1 MIGVALKGLAGRK
14 IRALLTAFAIV
25 IGVSMVSG
33 TFILTDTMQKSFNGL
48 FDASYE
54 KTDAVIQGK
63 EIVKDS
69 TNGSGV
75 TLPASLLDEVRA
87 LPEVEAAGGTVM
99 PEEVNGADI
108 IGKDGKAVAQ
118 ESIGTSYDA
127 ANARFSPLNLK
138 TGDWPAGRR
147 AGRDRRR
154 HRQEGALRRRRL
166 RRRSTPR
173 PASSTLRDHRHR
185 ELRRGRLARLRQ
197 HRGLG
202 PRDRAEGARPRGP
215 LRRDLDRREVRHAR
229 RPSSSRRSSRS
240 SPRTSRSRTAPSRPR
255 RTPSELNDGMGT
267 IRMFLLGFGGI
278 ALLVGA
284 FVIFNTLSITVAQR
298 TREFATLR
306 TLGASRKQVMRS
318 VRLEG
323 LVIGLLASVIGLVAG
338 LGIAK
343 GMIALFSALGVDLP
357 EASTVFE
364 RRTVIVSLLLG
375 TGITLLA
382 SILPARRATRVPP
395 IAAVREGSTLPPT
408 RMAAHSHNAGLGVT
422 LASLAAIS
430 LGIFAGGVSALAV
443 GLLLGVGVLGLFFG
457 IALLAPRLVK
467 PLARVVGLP
476 ARRAGGVAGE
486 LAGANAVRN
495 PGRTASTAA
504 ALMIGLTLVTVVAVL
519 GAGINNATK
528 SAITEQ
534 LRRRLRRRRQAG
546 PAVQRRR
553 GRQARGDAGRAER
566 LARPV
571 GHRARAGRAA
581 GDQRHRP
588 GDDRGLL
595 HVRRGPRARTARSTQ
610 LGSRRRAREQEA
622 TPTDEHLKVG
632 STRVGHDA
640 RRARSA
646 RSSSAAST
654 TRREQKPLLGD
665 VSMTQQAFDKAFDNP
680 KNSFTFLAADADA
693 GTALEAAAKDSG
705 DATFHTG
712 AEYPKDAT
720 KDMATVMAMLYVLL
734 GFSVIVSLFGMVN
747 TMVLSVFERTREIG
761 MLRTIGMTR
770 RQARRMIRH
779 ESVITALIGTTLGL
793 GLGVFLAALVTKA
806 VSHGRPRLVD
816 PRPDAGR
823 VHAGRR
829 RRRHRRGDPPRT
841 AGLAAQRARR
851 APLRVADDRRHHA
864 VRAPPRPAAH
874 AAGRPDA
881 ARPSSSG
888 SGSP

>member
-1 MIGVALKGLAGRK
+1 MRGVALKGLAGRK

-63 EIVKDS
+63 EIVKNS

-87 LPEVEAAGGTVM
+87 LPEVEAAGGMVM
-99 PEEVNGADI
+99 PEESHSADI

-118 ESIGTSYDA
+118 EGIGTGYDA
-127 ANARFSPLNLK
+127 ANARFSPLNLR
-138 TGDWPAGRR
+138 TGDWPEGGEQVVIDAGTAKKEHLA
-147 AGRDRRR
+147 AGDTVAIDTATGK
-154 HRQEGALRRRRL
+154 HRYEISG
-166 RRRSTPR
+166 T
-173 PASSTLRDHRHR
+173 ASYGEVDSLGFGSIAVW
-185 ELRRGRLARLRQ
+185 ELETA
-197 HRGLG
+197 HTV
-202 PRDRAEGARPRGP
+202 
-215 LRRDLDRREVRHAR
+215 LDRVGRFDGISIAAKPGTSADELVEAVKPLVPSNVEVQDSAKQ
-229 RPSSSRRSSRS
+229 
-240 SPRTSRSRTAPSRPR
+240 A
-255 RTPSELNDGMGT
+255 EQDAEQLNDGMGK
-267 IRMFLLGFGGI
+267 IRAFLLGFGGI

-323 LVIGLLASVIGLVAG
+323 LVIGLLGSVIGLVAG

-343 GMIALFSALGVDLP
+343 GMVALFSALGVDLP
-357 EASTVFE
+357 EASTVVNG
-364 RRTVIVSLLLG
+364 RTVIVSILLG

-408 RMAAHSHNAGLGVT
+408 RMAAHSHNAGIGVT

-430 LGIFAGGVSALAV
+430 LGIFAGGVSAVAV
-443 GLLLGVGVLGLFFG
+443 GLLLGVGVLGLFAG

-467 PLARVVGLP
+467 PLARVIGLP

-528 SAITEQ
+528 SAITKQ
-534 LRRRLRRRRQAG
+534 
-546 PAVQRRR
+546 V
-553 GRQARGDAGRAER
+553 DADYVVDGKQGLPFSA
-566 LARPV
+566 
-571 GHRARAGRAA
+571 AA
-581 GDQRHRP
+581 GDKLAATP
-588 GDDRGLL
+588 GVKSAS
-595 HVRRGPRARTARSTQ
+595 HVRSDTAIVQGEQQAISGIDPATIADFYTFAWTTGSDRTLDQ
-610 LGSRRRAREQEA
+610 LGSDGALVSKSYAEDQQ
-622 TPTDEHLKVG
+622 LKVG
-632 STRVGHDA
+632 SPV
-640 RRARSA
+640 SV
-646 RSSSAAST
+646 T
-654 TRREQKPLLGD
+654 TPSGEKRTLLVKGVYDPPAQKPLLGD
-665 VSMTQQAFDKAFDNP
+665 VSMTQQAFDKAFNSP
-680 KNSFTFLAADADA
+680 KNSLTLLDGDAEAALAAAVD
-693 GTALEAAAKDSG
+693 DSG
-705 DATFHTG
+705 DAQFHTG
-712 AEYPKDAT
+712 AEYPQDAT

-779 ESVITALIGTTLGL
+779 ESVITALIGTALGL
-793 GLGVFLAALVTKA
+793 GLGLFLAGLITKA
-806 VSHGRPRLVD
+806 VAMDDLALSIPVA
-816 PRPDAGR
+816 P
-823 VHAGRR
+823 
-829 RRRHRRGDPPRT
+829 
-841 AGLAAQRARR
+841 LAAFTLVAVVAGIGAAILPARR
-851 APLRVADDRRHHA
+851 ASRLNVL
-864 VRAPPRPAAH
+864 
-874 AAGRPDA
+874 DA
-881 ARPSSSG
+881 LHYE
-888 SGSP
+888 